1 MGGGPKTFLGTKK
14 KVRRV
19 IIDMILE
26 VFAFCGQG
34 TKTSFKDRASRT
46 VLPAAGVLL
55 QRSTRKG
62 PTPLQ
67 LFCLK
72 GIFQFPSTDCLVV
85 DVDYQEPLLR
95 LLGSNACQLGRSH
108 RATQAPGTSDKHHA
122 VYIFFKLYLLCFS
135 RDKVPSENLM
145 VVSDTVDIVRRGPAN
160 TGDQLSVTGLT

>member
-1 MGGGPKTFLGTKK
+1 
-14 KVRRV
+14 
-19 IIDMILE
+19 MILE

-34 TKTSFKDRASRT
+34 TTTSFKDRASRT
-46 VLPAAGVLL
+46 VLPAAGALL

-85 DVDYQEPLLR
+85 DVDYQEPLPR

-108 RATQAPGTSDKHHA
+108 QATQAPGTSDKLCC
-122 VYIFFKLYLLCFS
+122 VFFFKLCLLCFS
-135 RDKVPSENLM
+135 RDEVPSENLM
-145 VVSDTVDIVRRGPAN
+145 VVSDTVDIVRRRPAN